1 MFSILRFQAADVRPP
16 RALALSAALVGA
28 LLAAEPA
35 AARELCRFE
44 IDGLVVSAEDDT
56 EAGGMGVDIS
66 VVDGP
71 LVLTRAAIPAEAGAT
86 RGWHLDPGGARP
98 FEAIR
103 GPAEAGA
110 TRCWQLDLDG
120 DRRFEVIVGLVEQ
133 AGTQPPRLV
142 SFEWNGRLLEPHS
155 LPAMDSALAAGYAGG
170 DALELRADLLIRS
183 FDVRVNDGMPLE
195 KRHFRY
201 APDLE
206 RWIPLQA
213 LKRDVGQ
220 DANRREH

>member
-71 LVLTRAAIPAEAGAT
+71 LVLTRAAIPAEG
-86 RGWHLDPGGARP
+86 
-98 FEAIR
+98 
-103 GPAEAGA
+103 GA

>member
-71 LVLTRAAIPAEAGAT
+71 LVLTRAAI
-86 RGWHLDPGGARP
+86 
-98 FEAIR
+98 
-103 GPAEAGA
+103 PAEAGA